1 MIMIIIMIMLMIM
14 IMIMIIIIIIIK
26 NVQKGLQLLVCWL
39 HLSLLPVSSFYIFD
53 WSRLQRQWR

>member
-1 MIMIIIMIMLMIM
+1 MIM
-14 IMIMIIIIIIIK
+14 IMIMIIIIIIK

-39 HLSLLPVSSFYIFD
+39 HLSLLPVSRFYIFD